1 MIETDFRNVLIAD
14 VGAGGVATLL
24 TGGIYTYEQTGRLG
38 INRNSTPNAFD
49 SVGLLKP
56 CAVIKSR
63 ANVPD
68 GQIIDL
74 HLQWQ
79 SARQAA
85 EIWIYQDGDA
95 GYSVIDQVVARIY
108 TLLQARRAGGKP
120 VRWLQTLSRPPRDES
135 LNMACFSRIDFQVL
149 AIQGD

>member
-1 MIETDFRNVLIAD
+1 MIETDVRNVLIAD
-14 VGAGGVATLL
+14 VGPGGVATML

-38 INRNSTPNAFD
+38 INRNSTPDAFD
-49 SVGLLKP
+49 SVGLKP

-63 ANVPD
+63 AKMPD
-68 GQIIDL
+68 GQITDL

-79 SARQAA
+79 SARQVV
-85 EIWIYQDGDA
+85 EIWIYQDGDV
-95 GYSVIDQVVARIY
+95 GYSVIDQAVARIY
-108 TLLQARRAGGKP
+108 TLLQARRVNGKP
-120 VRWLQTLSRPPRDES
+120 VRWQQTLDRPPRDES